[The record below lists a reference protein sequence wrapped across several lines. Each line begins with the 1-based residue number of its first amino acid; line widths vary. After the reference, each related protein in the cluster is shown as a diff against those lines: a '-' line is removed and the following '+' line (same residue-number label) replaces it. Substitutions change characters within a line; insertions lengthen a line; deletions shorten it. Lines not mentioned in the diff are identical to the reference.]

1 MRASSMPATSRPSC
15 STSRRTARSHS
26 TGTTRSRRG
35 RAWRARRGRHEPRP
49 AADVRDHDP
58 RTGDLPRV
66 RGDLEGADAAA
77 HAAHVGHERD
87 PRHRDRR
94 CDARRRRRS
103 QGHADDDHRAR
114 RRRARLG
121 ERRRR
126 LRRHRPDARDVQ
138 EAGAQRARR
147 VSREATNLLYLV
159 TIVTFVLALRFLS
172 NPATARRGNQIGAIG
187 MLVAIVVTFAQDAIM
202 SYWEIGAGM
211 AVGGTF
217 GAIAAR
223 RVRMTAMPQMVAL
236 FNGVGG
242 GAAALISLAE
252 FHNLAPDPGTL
263 KTDIS
268 ASIVLS
274 AIIGSISFAGS
285 MIAFEKLQELIGG
298 RPIVYPLQQATNA
311 LLFLAI
317 VAAGIAI
324 AAGSERQWLIW
335 ALVLGS
341 LLFGVLFVL
350 PIGGADM
357 PVVISLLN
365 AFTGLAA
372 AATGFELE
380 NNVLIVS
387 GMLVGASGTML
398 TILMGRAMNRSIAN
412 VLFGAFGQLAPAA
425 ASTGGSATNGDVRS
439 ASPEDVAVML
449 AYAQKVV
456 FVPGYG
462 MAVAQAQHDV
472 RALADLLESRG
483 VEVSYAIH
491 PVAGRMPGHMN
502 VLLAEANVPYPQLK
516 EMDDANNE
524 FPRTDV
530 ALVIGANDVVNP
542 DARNNQGSPIY
553 GMPILN
559 VDQSQQVVVLKRSM
573 NPGFAGIENPLFL
586 NPKTVMLFG
595 DAKSS
600 VEKLAASVK
609 AV

>member
-1 MRASSMPATSRPSC
+1 
-15 STSRRTARSHS
+15 
-26 TGTTRSRRG
+26 
-35 RAWRARRGRHEPRP
+35 
-49 AADVRDHDP
+49 
-58 RTGDLPRV
+58 
-66 RGDLEGADAAA
+66 
-77 HAAHVGHERD
+77 
-87 PRHRDRR
+87 
-94 CDARRRRRS
+94 
-103 QGHADDDHRAR
+103 
-114 RRRARLG
+114 
-121 ERRRR
+121 
-126 LRRHRPDARDVQ
+126 
-138 EAGAQRARR
+138 
-147 VSREATNLLYLV
+147 VSRETTNLLYLV

-172 NPATARRGNQIGAIG
+172 NPATARRGNQIGAAG
-187 MLVAIVVTFAQDAIM
+187 MLLAIVVTFLQDSIV
-202 SYWEIGAGM
+202 SYWEIGVGM
-211 AVGGTF
+211 VIGGAF
-217 GAIAAR
+217 GLIAAR

-242 GAAALISLAE
+242 GAAALIALAE
-252 FHNLAPDPGTL
+252 FHNIAPDPGTL
-263 KTDIS
+263 QKDIS

-285 MIAFEKLQELIGG
+285 MVAFAKLQELIGG
-298 RPIVYPLQQATNA
+298 RPIVYPLQQWTNG
-311 LLFLAI
+311 LLFAAVVAGGVAI
-317 VAAGIAI
+317 VAGT
-324 AAGSERQWLIW
+324 ERQWLMW
-335 ALVLGS
+335 ALVVGS

-387 GMLVGASGTML
+387 GMLVGASGTFL
-398 TILMGRAMNRSIAN
+398 TILMGRAMNRSITN
-412 VLFGAFGQLAPAA
+412 VLFGAFGQLAPSTAGAA
-425 ASTGGSATNGDVRS
+425 AGATDGQVRS
-439 ASPEDVAVML
+439 ASAEDVAVML
-449 AYAQKVV
+449 AYAHKVV

-472 RALADLLESRG
+472 HTLADLLESRG

-516 EMDDANNE
+516 EMDEANSE
-524 FPRTDV
+524 FGRTDV

-559 VDQSQQVVVLKRSM
+559 VDQAQQVVVLKRSM

-595 DAKSS
+595 DAKES
-600 VEKLAASVK
+600 VDKLAASVK
-609 AV
+609 TL

>member
-1 MRASSMPATSRPSC
+1 
-15 STSRRTARSHS
+15 
-26 TGTTRSRRG
+26 
-35 RAWRARRGRHEPRP
+35 
-49 AADVRDHDP
+49 
-58 RTGDLPRV
+58 
-66 RGDLEGADAAA
+66 
-77 HAAHVGHERD
+77 
-87 PRHRDRR
+87 
-94 CDARRRRRS
+94 
-103 QGHADDDHRAR
+103 
-114 RRRARLG
+114 
-121 ERRRR
+121 
-126 LRRHRPDARDVQ
+126 
-138 EAGAQRARR
+138 
-147 VSREATNLLYLV
+147 
-159 TIVTFVLALRFLS
+159 
-172 NPATARRGNQIGAIG
+172 
-187 MLVAIVVTFAQDAIM
+187 
-202 SYWEIGAGM
+202 
-211 AVGGTF
+211 
-217 GAIAAR
+217 
-223 RVRMTAMPQMVAL
+223 MTAMPQMVAL

-263 KTDIS
+263 QKDIS
-268 ASIVLS
+268 TSIMLS

-285 MIAFEKLQELIGG
+285 LVAFAKLQELIGG

-311 LLFLAI
+311 LLFAAI
-317 VAAGIAI
+317 AAVGIAI
-324 AAGSERQWLIW
+324 AVGAEQQWLIW
-335 ALVLGS
+335 AVVLGS

-398 TILMGRAMNRSIAN
+398 TILMGRAMNRSIGN
-412 VLFGAFGQLAPAA
+412 VLFGAFGQVAPSAA
-425 ASTGGSATNGDVRS
+425 ATAAGGADGQVRS
-439 ASPEDVAVML
+439 ASAEDVAVML
-449 AYAQKVV
+449 AYAHKVV

-516 EMDDANNE
+516 EMDDANGE
-524 FPRTDV
+524 FTRTDV

-573 NPGFAGIENPLFL
+573 SPGFAGIENPLFL

-595 DAKSS
+595 DAKES

-609 AV
+609 TV